1 MAGPA
6 GSGSRQRRR
15 CRPGGTPEGTWRR
28 SSPAWPA
35 VAAGAAALWL
45 IAGAASCSGGPRLGA
60 GSAQP
65 GAGSARAGAGP
76 ARAVL
81 YGLDDHFIAG
91 GGYASSELVRLD
103 PLTLR
108 RQRQQG
114 PLLGDHVS
122 LAVSPDHSVLAAGS
136 DDHGDL
142 VLLDLQSM
150 RRIGGVKVGVA
161 SDGQGDV
168 QYLGWLGR
176 GRIFAAAVGTG
187 PLAAPQPDYAVAA
200 IVDAARHRVLARRP
214 LPGSPFA
221 YARAGDQAV
230 LLTMPWRGP
239 GAARLSVFGAAG
251 RLRSV
256 RLARIEAFRCCP
268 AGAGPGAYVRQRQP
282 GLAVDPA
289 GDRAFVIG
297 GGEPIAVVDLK
308 TLAVRYHRWPAV
320 TGSPPVTRTFSRQVG
335 NAYAQAGPRRAA
347 AWLGQGRIAVCGE
360 DDLPPHPSQAQAPA
374 QITPVRPAGLE
385 IIDTRRWQARLIAPL
400 ADEFAAAGGLVFP
413 LDDQDYGPAV
423 QLGLT
428 GYRPDGQ
435 AVLHLLDRRFADG
448 VYGPFGHL
456 AYAGAGPTIA
466 IIDLAGRRVL
476 RLIRVPNPNDQIFP
490 EIGWQTRSGSR

>member
-1 MAGPA
+1 
-6 GSGSRQRRR
+6 
-15 CRPGGTPEGTWRR
+15 
-28 SSPAWPA
+28 
-35 VAAGAAALWL
+35 
-45 IAGAASCSGGPRLGA
+45 
-60 GSAQP
+60 
-65 GAGSARAGAGP
+65 
-76 ARAVL
+76 
-81 YGLDDHFIAG
+81 
-91 GGYASSELVRLD
+91 
-103 PLTLR
+103 
-108 RQRQQG
+108 
-114 PLLGDHVS
+114 
-122 LAVSPDHSVLAAGS
+122 
-136 DDHGDL
+136 
-142 VLLDLQSM
+142 
-150 RRIGGVKVGVA
+150 
-161 SDGQGDV
+161 
-168 QYLGWLGR
+168 
-176 GRIFAAAVGTG
+176 
-187 PLAAPQPDYAVAA
+187 
-200 IVDAARHRVLARRP
+200 
-214 LPGSPFA
+214 
-221 YARAGDQAV
+221 
-230 LLTMPWRGP
+230 
-239 GAARLSVFGAAG
+239 
-251 RLRSV
+251 
-256 RLARIEAFRCCP
+256 
-268 AGAGPGAYVRQRQP
+268 VRQRQP